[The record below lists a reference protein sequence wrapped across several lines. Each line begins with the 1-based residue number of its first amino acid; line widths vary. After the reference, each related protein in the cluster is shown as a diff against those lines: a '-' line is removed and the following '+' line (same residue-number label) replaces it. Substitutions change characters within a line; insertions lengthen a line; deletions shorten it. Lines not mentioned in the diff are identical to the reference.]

1 MNAILPPVAAP
12 ARVRHV
18 VKGQVIEGDGPEYG
32 REPNRFTTPP
42 LDVGAL
48 VWPRPAPTP
57 AADVPV
63 DEIIDVLVATG
74 DVLKRDASG
83 ALAQAMERSV
93 AAGFYPRDLVETS
106 FAHLGHMFSR
116 AAMEFMIAQEI
127 GGKDLLDGWRE
138 VATPSGR
145 SARVRAF
152 PCRLLHVIAGNS
164 PGVAANT
171 VIRGALTKG
180 AHLLKLPSNELF
192 SAPAIL
198 AALSEAAPGHPVAR
212 SFSAAYWRGGDEAIE
227 GLLFRPQYF
236 DKIVAW
242 GGEST
247 IKGALKYVGPGLEL
261 VAFDPKTSISL
272 IGREA
277 FASEAALEAAAEAGA
292 HDATIMN
299 QEACT
304 ASRFQFVEGSL
315 DQIDRYCEH
324 LQAKLGQARRS
335 ASGQPRPIA
344 RSLRDEIDGLRDLE
358 DYYRVWGGYE
368 GRGLVIRSD
377 EAVDFYPEGKVVNV
391 VAVERLEDALRHVNV
406 ATQTVGV
413 YPPQRKAV
421 LRDLLASAGAQ
432 RIVSLGS
439 ATPEVGLPHDGFYP
453 LHRFVRWVNDEG

>member
-1 MNAILPPVAAP
+1 
-12 ARVRHV
+12 
-18 VKGQVIEGDGPEYG
+18 
-32 REPNRFTTPP
+32 
-42 LDVGAL
+42 
-48 VWPRPAPTP
+48 
-57 AADVPV
+57 
-63 DEIIDVLVATG
+63 
-74 DVLKRDASG
+74 
-83 ALAQAMERSV
+83 
-93 AAGFYPRDLVETS
+93 
-106 FAHLGHMFSR
+106 
-116 AAMEFMIAQEI
+116 
-127 GGKDLLDGWRE
+127 
-138 VATPSGR
+138 
-145 SARVRAF
+145 
-152 PCRLLHVIAGNS
+152 
-164 PGVAANT
+164 VAANT

-212 SFSAAYWRGGDEAIE
+212 SFSAAYWRGGDEAVE

-304 ASRFQFVEGSL
+304 ASRFQFIEGSI
-315 DQIDRYCEH
+315 DEIDRYCER

-335 ASGQPRPIA
+335 ASAEPRPIP
-344 RSLRDEIDGLRDLE
+344 RSLRDEIDGQRDLE
-358 DYYRVWGGYE
+358 DYYRVWGSYD
-368 GRGLVIRSD
+368 GRGLVVRSD

-391 VAVERLEDALRHVNV
+391 VAVERLEDAVRHVNV

-413 YPPQRKAV
+413 YPPQRKAA

-432 RIVSLGS
+432 RIVSLGA

>member
-1 MNAILPPVAAP
+1 
-12 ARVRHV
+12 
-18 VKGQVIEGDGPEYG
+18 
-32 REPNRFTTPP
+32 
-42 LDVGAL
+42 
-48 VWPRPAPTP
+48 
-57 AADVPV
+57 
-63 DEIIDVLVATG
+63 
-74 DVLKRDASG
+74 
-83 ALAQAMERSV
+83 MERSV

-116 AAMEFMIAQEI
+116 ASMAFMIDQEI

-138 VATPSGR
+138 VTTPSGR

-212 SFSAAYWRGGDEAIE
+212 SFSAAYWRGGDEAVE

-304 ASRFQFVEGSL
+304 ASRFQFIEGSIE
-315 DQIDRYCEH
+315 QIDRYCER
-324 LQAKLGQARRS
+324 LQAKLGRARRS
-335 ASGQPRPIA
+335 ASAEPRPIA

-413 YPPQRKAV
+413 YPPQRKAA

-432 RIVSLGS
+432 RIVSLGC
-439 ATPEVGLPHDGFYP
+439 ATPEAGLPHDGFYP

>member
-1 MNAILPPVAAP
+1 MNAILPPLAGP

-18 VKGQVIEGDGPEYG
+18 VKGQVVEGDGLEYG

-57 AADVPV
+57 AADVPI

-116 AAMEFMIAQEI
+116 ASMEFMIDQEI

-145 SARVRAF
+145 PARVRAF

-212 SFSAAYWRGGDEAIE
+212 SFSAAYWRGGDEAVE
-227 GLLFRPQYF
+227 SLLFRPQYF

-272 IGREA
+272 IGREV
-277 FASEAALEAAAEAGA
+277 FASEATLEAAAEAGA

-304 ASRFQFVEGSL
+304 ASRFQFIEGSIE
-315 DQIDRYCEH
+315 QIDRYCEG

-335 ASGQPRPIA
+335 ASGEPRPIT

-413 YPPQRKAV
+413 YPPQRKVA

-432 RIVSLGS
+432 RIVSLGC

>member
-1 MNAILPPVAAP
+1 MNAMTPMSIPVQ
-12 ARVRHV
+12 RIRHV
-18 VKGQVIEGDGPEYG
+18 VKGVVIEGDGPEYG
-32 REPNRFTTPP
+32 RDPNRFVTPP

-48 VWPRPAPTP
+48 VWPRPAPSP

-63 DEIIDVLVATG
+63 DEIIDILVETG
-74 DVLKRDASG
+74 EVLKRDRSG
-83 ALAQAMERSV
+83 ALAEAMERSV
-93 AAGFYPRDLVETS
+93 EAGFYPRDLVERS

-116 AAMEFMIAQEI
+116 PAMEFMIAQEI

-138 VATPSGR
+138 VRTPSGR
-145 SARVRAF
+145 PARVRAF

-180 AHLLKLPSNELF
+180 VHLLKLPSNELF

-198 AALSEAAPGHPVAR
+198 AALAEAAPGHPLTR
-212 SFSAAYWRGGDEAIE
+212 CFSAAYWRGGDEAVE

-236 DKIVAW
+236 DKIIAW

-247 IKGALKYVGPGLEL
+247 IRGALKYVGPGLEL
-261 VAFDPKTSISL
+261 VAFDPKTSISM
-272 IGREA
+272 IGREI
-277 FASEAALEAAAEAGA
+277 FDSEAKLEAAAVAGA

-304 ASRFQFVEGSL
+304 ASRFQFVEGTL
-315 DQIDRYCEH
+315 DQVDGYCER
-324 LQAKLGQARRS
+324 LQAHLGAGGRS
-335 ASGQPRPIA
+335 ASAEPRPIPRA
-344 RSLRDEIDGLRDLE
+344 LRDEIDGLRDMA
-358 DYYRVWGGYE
+358 DFYRVWGGYE
-368 GRGLVIRSD
+368 GRGLVVRSD

-391 VAVERLEDALRHVNV
+391 VAVDRLADAARHVTV

-413 YPPQRKAV
+413 HPPERKSG
-421 LRDLLASAGAQ
+421 LRDILASAGAQ

>member
-1 MNAILPPVAAP
+1 MNAILPPLAGP
-12 ARVRHV
+12 ARVHHV
-18 VKGQVIEGDGPEYG
+18 VKGQVVEGDGPEYG

-48 VWPRPAPTP
+48 VWPRPTPTP

-74 DVLKRDASG
+74 EVLKRDASG

-116 AAMEFMIAQEI
+116 ASMEFMIAQEI

-145 SARVRAF
+145 PARVRAF

-212 SFSAAYWRGGDEAIE
+212 SFSAAYWRGGDEAVE

-304 ASRFQFVEGSL
+304 SRGRSTRSTAIASACRPSWARPG
-315 DQIDRYCEH
+315 DRPRANRVPSRGPC
-324 LQAKLGQARRS
+324 ATRS
-335 ASGQPRPIA
+335 TACATWRTTTASGAATR
-344 RSLRDEIDGLRDLE
+344 
-358 DYYRVWGGYE
+358 GG
-368 GRGLVIRSD
+368 G
-377 EAVDFYPEGKVVNV
+377 
-391 VAVERLEDALRHVNV
+391 
-406 ATQTVGV
+406 
-413 YPPQRKAV
+413 
-421 LRDLLASAGAQ
+421 
-432 RIVSLGS
+432 
-439 ATPEVGLPHDGFYP
+439 
-453 LHRFVRWVNDEG
+453 W